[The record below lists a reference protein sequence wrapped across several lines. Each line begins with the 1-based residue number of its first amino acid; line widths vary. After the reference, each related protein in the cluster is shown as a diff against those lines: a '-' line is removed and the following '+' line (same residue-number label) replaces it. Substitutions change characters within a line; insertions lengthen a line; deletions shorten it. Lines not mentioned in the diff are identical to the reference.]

1 MSTTEAL
8 RTRLDA
14 LQREFYAVQAENRK
28 LKEKNPQQA
37 EALELEQELSQSREE
52 NVQMAQEISELR
64 EAAQRDEANETNARL
79 ESEITQLHQSLDKK
93 CERLAEKEAALERAV
108 RSTTSAEEYVH
119 ELEEK
124 LMHTQQE
131 TELERLRAVAEET
144 RKWEE
149 REARLVRRV
158 EKLEHR
164 AKAVPEL
171 SGGAGGSGEWG
182 TRRGSTAYSGETAAQ
197 QLQDS
202 ARYAL
207 PISPCVGGEALSG
220 PPIQPGKPDSVADR
234 PTDNN
239 VGLST
244 DNLGLGLSTDNQG
257 VSVGSRSVVFAD
269 ASYSGGNGFVGT
281 QTLDVSAPEFVP
293 PTGNATAD
301 GAPARS
307 AGRPLATTVT
317 TNSREATAALRPSIV
332 STPPDTLTMALLA
345 QQLPP
350 LPNFTGNNLDA
361 DGETFEDWLE
371 RLELVAATCHWNDQ
385 TKLVNIATRLR
396 GSASHFYRSCPPQQR
411 ANYSALASALKQRF
425 TPVRLQAVQSSR
437 FHERRQEQTESV
449 DGYAQDLRRLFC
461 KAYSSAEYGDQSD
474 AMAQSVLAYQFVSG
488 LRSDLK
494 TKLVGREGTFEQL
507 LAAAR
512 FEEARFKEVINP
524 ERTSHQTHAPH
535 APPPSRKT
543 LMCREKQCLL
553 PQGHVSTVGEQ
564 GILPEN
570 ADYGVA
576 EHHGKRK
583 EEERIGED
591 SIRASGRLITEDG
604 NLTKRNPVYQCCKLT
619 PMESSHRR

>member
-1 MSTTEAL
+1 MSATEAL
-8 RTRLDA
+8 RTQLDA

-64 EAAQRDEANETNARL
+64 EAAQRGERTEDAEGDEANETNARL
-79 ESEITQLHQSLDKK
+79 ESEITQLRQSLDEK

-124 LMHTQQE
+124 LRRTQQE
-131 TELERLRAVAEET
+131 MELERLRAVAEET

-158 EKLEHR
+158 EKLEQQ

-171 SGGAGGSGEWG
+171 SGGAGGGGEWG
-182 TRRGSTAYSGETAAQ
+182 TRRGSTVAYSGETAAP

-207 PISPCVGGEALSG
+207 PISTCVGGEALSE

-234 PTDNN
+234 PTDNS

-244 DNLGLGLSTDNQG
+244 DNLG

-269 ASYSGGNGFVGT
+269 ASYSGRNGFVGT

-293 PTGNATAD
+293 PTSNATAV
-301 GAPARS
+301 GAHARS
-307 AGRPLATTVT
+307 AGRPLVTAAT

-332 STPPDTLTMALLA
+332 STPSDTLTMALLA

-350 LPNFTGNNLDA
+350 LPNFTGDNLDA
-361 DGETFEDWLE
+361 DGESFEDWLE
-371 RLELVAATCHWNDQ
+371 RLELVATTCHWNDQ

-396 GSASHFYRSCPPQQR
+396 GSASCFYRSCPPHQR
-411 ANYSALASALKQRF
+411 ASYSALASALKQRF

-437 FHERRQEQTESV
+437 FHERRQKQTESV
-449 DGYAQDLRRLFC
+449 DDYAQDLRRLFC
-461 KAYSSAEYGDQSD
+461 RAYSSVEYGDRSE

-524 ERTSHQTHAPH
+524 ERASRHTH
-535 APPPSRKT
+535 APPPSRKNT
-543 LMCREKQCLL
+543 DVSEPGGKT
-553 PQGHVSTVGEQ
+553 VSTSPRTCFNCGGTGHFARECRLRGRGAPREVQ
-564 GILPEN
+564 GRRE
-570 ADYGVA
+570 DRGRQYQSQ
-576 EHHGKRK
+576 RK
-583 EEERIGED
+583 TDQG
-591 SIRASGRLITEDG
+591 GR
-604 NLTKRNPVYQCCKLT
+604 
-619 PMESSHRR
+619 